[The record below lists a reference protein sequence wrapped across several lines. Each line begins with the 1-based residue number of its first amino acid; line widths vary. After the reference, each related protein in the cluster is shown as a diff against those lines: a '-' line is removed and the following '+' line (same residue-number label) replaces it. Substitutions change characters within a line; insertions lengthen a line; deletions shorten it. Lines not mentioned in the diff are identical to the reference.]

1 MNSNRNSRNIRLSGL
16 KYYFQHQHNIIS
28 HWHFDYI
35 IVLQCGNFSH
45 TFLTQCE
52 NFSNNFPTQCGNLL
66 FPNSNINF
74 KSQDTR
80 SMTFHQFPWDFI
92 FILFA
97 IRSTCS
103 PDTGQTKERDE
114 KPRCL
119 SENCQ
124 TPLSKSKS
132 ERKWEISH
140 PTFGKFLKKTEF
152 LPLPLVY
159 WLIVL

>member
-80 SMTFHQFPWDFI
+80 THLLPNQMLYEISY
-92 FILFA
+92 LFYSQYE
-97 IRSTCS
+97 IPLI

-119 SENCQ
+119 SEKRQ
-124 TPLSKSKS
+124 ISLVTPLSKSKS
-132 ERKWEISH
+132 ERKWEFSH
-140 PTFGKFLKKTEF
+140 PFSANFWKNQSFDPF
-152 LPLPLVY
+152 P
-159 WLIVL
+159 

>member
-80 SMTFHQFPWDFI
+80 L
-92 FILFA
+92 ILIYYLINS
-97 IRSTCS
+97 IRNTKYHS
-103 PDTGQTKERDE
+103 PDNIDYFTCWRFY
-114 KPRCL
+114 
-119 SENCQ
+119 
-124 TPLSKSKS
+124 
-132 ERKWEISH
+132 RKTIIDVLA
-140 PTFGKFLKKTEF
+140 PY
-152 LPLPLVY
+152 Y
-159 WLIVL
+159 WLFYSLKRAGGPLGPQPSSARPS

>member
-1 MNSNRNSRNIRLSGL
+1 MT
-16 KYYFQHQHNIIS
+16 F
-28 HWHFDYI
+28 WHFDYI

-52 NFSNNFPTQCGNLL
+52 NFSNNFPTQCENFNHTFPTQCGNLL

-80 SMTFHQFPWDFI
+80 THLLPNQMLYEISY
-92 FILFA
+92 LFYSQYE
-97 IRSTCS
+97 IPLI

-159 WLIVL
+159 RLIVL